1 MGDNEHCLSMVF
13 KCHSGAG
20 TDPDNSRNFIGEMVQ
35 KMKIARI
42 YVSALY

>member
-1 MGDNEHCLSMVF
+1 MEIPFRQKKIHPA
-13 KCHSGAG
+13 KK
-20 TDPDNSRNFIGEMVQ
+20 DNSRNFIGEMVQ